1 MKRSSILPIALFAL
15 ALSGVVRANEQ
26 QTQQAC
32 VNAVICLLAVRSGLS
47 PDRRSDLQAHYTSL
61 AFRERRDLVGS
72 ASVCRAVFKG

>member
-15 ALSGVVRANEQ
+15 ALSGVVRANDQ

-32 VNAVICLLAVRSGLS
+32 VNAVICLLAVQSGFS